1 MVHGRFEATDRFFPP
16 YEQGYDHVRI
26 NHHIAQWQYGDFNA
40 FRTLR
45 IHRALS

>member
-26 NHHIAQWQYGDFNA
+26 NHHIAQWQYGGFQCVQNA
-40 FRTLR
+40 QD
-45 IHRALS
+45 S